1 MVFPL
6 ARRERAL
13 VFSEAIIHARSRFP
27 SQEEAMFK
35 RGKDAG
41 AAAGRPAKIGTLAA
55 GLGGL
60 LGGLLFWRKRKA
72 N

>member
-1 MVFPL
+1 
-6 ARRERAL
+6 
-13 VFSEAIIHARSRFP
+13 
-27 SQEEAMFK
+27 MFK
-35 RGKDAG
+35 RGKGAG